1 MYTLYNK
8 GDHSIFDKHR
18 FKFRISNWR
27 GNKRQK
33 EILVKNFIHFHIFQ
47 QKKRRRKNASLITF
61 YSSKKK
67 KKMPPSLINFDKKG
81 PENQVINFAWPN
93 PYMFTLW

>member
-18 FKFRISNWR
+18 FKFPISNWR